1 MLKKTIFVL
10 SLSLVSKKVEIKN
23 VKLLKGALLQS
34 SNLNQMES
42 QAKESSLQK
51 KNQVN
56 IKDQKNNQFY
66 ILYKKIAKKAIPT
79 NVTLVY

>member
-23 VKLLKGALLQS
+23 VKFLKGALLQS

-51 KNQVN
+51 K
-56 IKDQKNNQFY
+56 IKLISKMKRIISFIFY
-66 ILYKKIAKKAIPT
+66 IKKLQKKLFQPT
-79 NVTLVY
+79 